1 MNSKLLAVGTL
12 VVFPVISAHAA
23 LLAPVLPPNE
33 TTQRINNNYNKT
45 DTHCTEVG
53 GDAAR
58 GHYYC
63 SGVSLRMVND
73 GDFFPWD
80 YSPYAIKTGATSWSW
95 IRRDLTINTLI
106 HPAGMIMR
114 NPTDAEKLKLPIK
127 ESGFV
132 CIYSFDAGT
141 GPDRKWYGCG
151 QSDGIVPA
159 NAGNGPR
166 INKNSEIAYGS
177 CTDQGVNNEADWLKK
192 YTPGILNPLFQI
204 QKTQCS
210 WDAESPAQW
219 DSMIKVHESRTST
232 TALNPYAINTF
243 TNEFMLK
250 NASDTNDGSE
260 NMKYIDAFVYNP
272 ATTYNYPS
280 LGDTAPPKPEDGLTV
295 ARNFQKKLYD
305 KGYLVPILRINFDK
319 PAEERFSYVAA
330 DQQISLEDY
339 KEETDEEEN
348 NEEENNNQNE
358 NTSEQAAGT
367 YIMSSKWVSLY
378 NRKTGKNEWSLRVTP
393 TAFGREIRERAQ
405 TNAMYEELLARNGND
420 PQWQENEKTPGSMRR
435 QLVCLLTQYRSKE
448 NWYLEPFR
456 PYVSYDEAVTAHCNP
471 YASGTDTTS
480 PSTPSPKPGL
490 YIASTE
496 WINRFNKDTG
506 QNEWTL
512 QVTPTSYGRE
522 IRKRAQ
528 TDAMYDELVSRNG
541 NDSQWTENEKS
552 AGSMRRQLVCL
563 LTEYRSKDNWNLEPF
578 RPYVSHEAAVS
589 AGCNPR

>member
-12 VVFPVISAHAA
+12 IVFPVIHAHAT

-53 GDAAR
+53 SSAAR

-73 GDFFPWD
+73 GDFYPWD

-95 IRRDLTINTLI
+95 IRRDLSINTLI
-106 HPAGMIMR
+106 RPAGMIMR
-114 NPTDAEKLKLPIK
+114 NPADAEKLKLPIK

-151 QSDGIVPA
+151 QTNENIPA
-159 NAGNGPR
+159 NAGKGPR

-177 CTDQGVNNEADWLKK
+177 CPDQNVNNDADWLSR
-192 YTPGILNPLFQI
+192 YTPGILNPLNRI
-204 QKTQCS
+204 QKPQCS
-210 WDAESPAQW
+210 WDAESPSQW
-219 DSMIKVHESRTST
+219 DSMIKVHESRATTS
-232 TALNPYAINTF
+232 ALDPYAVKTF

-280 LGDTAPPKPEDGLTV
+280 LGDTAPQKPEDGLTV

-305 KGYLVPILRINFDK
+305 KGYLVPILRVNFDK

-330 DQQISLEDY
+330 DQQISLENR
-339 KEETDEEEN
+339 DEESNGEN
-348 NEEENNNQNE
+348 NEEQNNNQGG
-358 NTSEQAAGT
+358 NTSEQVAGI
-367 YIMSSKWVSLY
+367 YIMKSEWVSRY
-378 NRKTGKNEWSLRVTP
+378 DSDTKKNEWSLRVTP

-405 TNAMYEELLARNGND
+405 TNAMYEELLARHGND
-420 PQWQENEKTPGSMRR
+420 TQWRENEKTPGSMRR
-435 QLVCLLTQYRSKE
+435 QLVCLLTEYRSKD

-456 PYVSYDEAVTAHCNP
+456 PYVEHDVAVAAHCNP
-471 YASGTDTTS
+471 LSADSSTDTD
-480 PSTPSPKPGL
+480 TPSSQQPGV
-490 YIASTE
+490 YIASTQ
-496 WINRFNKDTG
+496 WINRYDPGTG

-512 QVTPTSYGRE
+512 QVTPTAFGRE

-541 NDSQWTENEKS
+541 KDSQWTENEKS
-552 AGSMRRQLVCL
+552 EGSMRRQLVCL
-563 LTEYRSKDNWNLEPF
+563 LTEYRPKAHWNLEPF
-578 RPYVSHEAAVS
+578 RPNVSHEAAVS
-589 AGCNPR
+589 AGCNPL